1 MTSSK
6 HFALI
11 GGAAMLGMGI
21 ASFVPRLSVA
31 PRKAGLPRLDIETSY
46 GKFLGV
52 FPLNIFNKVALTLF
66 GAAGVAVSQL
76 ESERP
81 ARTYARAVAFAMAPL
96 AILGAIPRTRTLF
109 GKWPLFGAEVAAH
122 GVFAAL
128 GALAGFKSNG
138 VRPKERRATR

>member
-6 HFALI
+6 TFALV

-21 ASFVPRLSVA
+21 ASFVPQLSVA

-52 FPLNIFNKVALTLF
+52 FPLNVFNKVALTVF
-66 GAAGVAVSQL
+66 GAAGIAVSQL

-81 ARTYARAVAFAMAPL
+81 AMLYARAVAFAMGPL
-96 AILGAIPRTRTLF
+96 AVLGAIPRTRTLF
-109 GKWPLFGAEVAAH
+109 GKWPLFGAEVVAH
-122 GVFAAL
+122 GAFAAA
-128 GALAGFKSNG
+128 GAVTGFRGNG
-138 VRPKERRATR
+138 VRQRARR